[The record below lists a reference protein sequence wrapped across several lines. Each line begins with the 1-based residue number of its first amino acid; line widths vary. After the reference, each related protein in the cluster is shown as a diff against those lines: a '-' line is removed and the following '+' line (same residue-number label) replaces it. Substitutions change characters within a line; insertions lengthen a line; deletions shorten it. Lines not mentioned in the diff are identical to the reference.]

1 MHVDAAIAGL
11 GITEMGKVYGKTSAD
26 FAADAVRL
34 AVADAG
40 LTLDQLDGL
49 LINAGVS
56 GGLGIDL
63 AARLGLSDLPLLSAV
78 NVYGSTASGMVQLA
92 SFAIAAG
99 QATTVACVFG
109 DAPLHEAGRTGE
121 MYGARSG
128 PRQGLRGL
136 SNVAGL
142 NGAPSTYAL
151 AARRH
156 MEAYGTNEEHFA
168 AVAVAQRDWARDN
181 PSAQM
186 RAPITV
192 EDHHNSR
199 WVAEPFRLLD
209 CCLVSNGGIAV
220 VVTSAERA
228 RDLRQPPVYLLGW
241 GQCHPGYT
249 MERNCEWGLR
259 TGAVESGRAAFER
272 AGIGPSDIDVAELYD
287 CFTYTVIV
295 TLEDYG
301 FCPKGEG
308 GPFAAS
314 GALGRGGSLPTNTG
328 GGQLSSFYMWG
339 MTPLS
344 EGVIQA
350 RGQGGGR
357 QAERHDAVLVSG
369 NGGTVEHHGTLILG
383 TQPRDPDRGVRRA

>member
-78 NVYGSTASGMVQLA
+78 NAYGSTASGMVQLA

-181 PSAQM
+181 PT
-186 RAPITV
+186 RADPRRR
-192 EDHHNSR
+192 SR
-199 WVAEPFRLLD
+199 W
-209 CCLVSNGGIAV
+209 
-220 VVTSAERA
+220 
-228 RDLRQPPVYLLGW
+228 
-241 GQCHPGYT
+241 
-249 MERNCEWGLR
+249 R
-259 TGAVESGRAAFER
+259 TTTTR
-272 AGIGPSDIDVAELYD
+272 AGLPSPSVCSTAVSSR
-287 CFTYTVIV
+287 T
-295 TLEDYG
+295 
-301 FCPKGEG
+301 
-308 GPFAAS
+308 AAS
-314 GALGRGGSLPTNTG
+314 PSSSRSDGART
-328 GGQLSSFYMWG
+328 
-339 MTPLS
+339 
-344 EGVIQA
+344 
-350 RGQGGGR
+350 
-357 QAERHDAVLVSG
+357 
-369 NGGTVEHHGTLILG
+369 
-383 TQPRDPDRGVRRA
+383 

>member
-1 MHVDAAIAGL
+1 VHETAIAGL

-26 FAADAVRL
+26 FAAEAVGLAVR
-34 AVADAG
+34 DAG
-40 LTLDQLDGL
+40 LALTDLDGL

-63 AARLGLSDLPLLSAV
+63 AARLGLYDLALLSAV
-78 NVYGSTASGMVQLA
+78 NAYGSTASAMVQLA

-99 QATTVACVFG
+99 HATTIACVFG
-109 DAPLHEAGRTGE
+109 DAPLRETTRTGE
-121 MYGARSG
+121 MYSGGSG
-128 PRQGLRGL
+128 PRRGLRGL
-136 SNVAGL
+136 SGVAGL
-142 NGAPSTYAL
+142 SGAPSTYAL

-156 MEAYGTNEEHFA
+156 MHAYGTNEDHFA
-168 AVAVAQRDWARDN
+168 AVAVSQRDWARDN
-181 PSAQM
+181 AHAQM
-186 RAPITV
+186 RDPITV
-192 EDHHNSR
+192 DDHHASR
-199 WVAEPFRLLD
+199 WVAEPLRLLD

-228 RDLRQPPVYLLGW
+228 RDLRQPPVYVWGW
-241 GQCHPGYT
+241 GQSHPGYT
-249 MERNCEWGLR
+249 MERGCEWGLR
-259 TGAVESGRAAFER
+259 TGAVESGRAAYAR
-272 AGIGPSDIDVAELYD
+272 AGIGPRDIDVASLYD

-295 TLEDYG
+295 SLEDYG
-301 FCPKGEG
+301 FCEKGEG

-344 EGVIQA
+344 EGVVQV

-357 QAERHDAVLVSG
+357 QAPKHDLVLVSG
-369 NGGTVEHHGTLILG
+369 NGGTVEHHGTLVLG
-383 TQPRDPDRGVRRA
+383 AHPRHADAGPTGGA